1 MMRATR
7 AGDSNLVRIGFM
19 PLTDCAPVVA
29 ASYLGFAEAEGLRVS
44 LTKEASWATLR
55 DRIAVRHLDAAH
67 MLAPMPI
74 AACLGL
80 TPLPDRLIVPL
91 MLGFGGNTITMSR
104 KLWADLKDA
113 GAPARLEAAG
123 TAKALAEVVAARRRK
138 GVQNLVF
145 AVVHHHSAHQYQLSY
160 WLAAA
165 GIVPNVE
172 IDIVAVPPPLMPAA
186 LAAGQIDGFCAGEP
200 WGRVASVSG
209 SGRCATTNVAIWGAS
224 PEKVLGVAQDWA
236 EADPER
242 HFRLIRAIYKAAVW
256 CDDPAHR
263 KELAQLLA
271 RPEIFD
277 LPVSVLQDNLEGR
290 IALDDG
296 EEMHVPGFLNFSGS
310 AATFP
315 WTSNAAWFYS
325 QMVRWGETPMSAEG
339 YARAQATYRPD
350 LHRAAL
356 ASLGVPLPTANAKM
370 EGAISVET
378 AVPSTSD
385 RLFLRPDRF
394 FDGGVFDPEEL
405 EAYLASQPIKN
416 SDAASAPD

>member
-1 MMRATR
+1 MMRAAR
-7 AGDSNLVRIGFM
+7 SGDPNLVRMGFM

-29 ASYLGFAEAEGLRVS
+29 ASLLGFTEAEGLRVN

-91 MLGFGGNTITMSR
+91 MLGFGGNTITVSR
-104 KLWADLKDA
+104 ALWADLKAA
-113 GAPARLEAAG
+113 GAPTRLEAAG
-123 TAKALAEVVAARRRK
+123 TARALAEVAARRRREGAAK
-138 GVQNLVF
+138 LVF
-145 AVVHHHSAHQYQLSY
+145 AVVHHHSAHTYQLSY

-165 GIVPNVE
+165 GIMPNVE

-200 WGRVASVSG
+200 WGRIASVAG
-209 SGRCATTNVAIWGAS
+209 SGRCVTTNVAIWRAS

-242 HFRLIRAIYKAAVW
+242 HFRLVRAVYKAAVW
-256 CDDPAHR
+256 CDDPANR
-263 KELAQLLA
+263 GELARLLA
-271 RPEIFD
+271 RPELFD
-277 LPVSVLQDNLEGR
+277 LPAEILEANLDGR
-290 IALDDG
+290 IALDNG
-296 EEMHVPGFLNFSGS
+296 EEMRVGGFLNFSRS

-315 WTSNAAWFYS
+315 WTSHAAWFYA
-325 QMVRWGETPMSAEG
+325 QMVRWGETKMSAEG

-356 ASLGVPLPTANAKM
+356 APLDVPLPTANAKI
-370 EGAISVET
+370 EGSIVTET
-378 AVPSTSD
+378 AVPSTMG
-385 RLFLRPDRF
+385 RLSLGPDRF
-394 FDGGVFDPEEL
+394 FDGAIFDPKRVED
-405 EAYLASQPIKN
+405 YLSSQPVKVE
-416 SDAASAPD
+416 APG

>member
-1 MMRATR
+1 MMRSAR
-7 AGDSNLVRIGFM
+7 SSDPNLVRMGFM

-29 ASYLGFAEAEGLRVS
+29 ASLLGFAEAEGLRVN

-91 MLGFGGNTITMSR
+91 MLGFGGNTITVSR
-104 KLWADLKDA
+104 TLWADLKAA
-113 GAPARLEAAG
+113 GAPTRLEASG
-123 TAKALAEVVAARRRK
+123 TARALAEVAARRRREGAPK
-138 GVQNLVF
+138 LVF
-145 AVVHHHSAHQYQLSY
+145 AVVHHHSAHTYQLSY

-165 GIVPNVE
+165 GILPNVE
-172 IDIVAVPPPLMPAA
+172 IDIVAVPPPLMPSA

-200 WGRVASVSG
+200 WGRVASVTG
-209 SGRCATTNVAIWGAS
+209 SGRCVTTNIAIWRAS

-242 HFRLIRAIYKAAVW
+242 HFRLIRAVYKAAVW
-256 CDDPAHR
+256 CDDPANR
-263 KELAQLLA
+263 SELARLLA

-277 LPVSVLQDNLEGR
+277 LPAEILEANLDGR
-290 IALDDG
+290 IALDNG
-296 EEMHVPGFLNFSGS
+296 EEMQVSGFLNFSRS

-315 WTSNAAWFYS
+315 WKSHAAWFYS
-325 QMVRWGETPMSAEG
+325 QMVRWGETKMSADG

-350 LHRAAL
+350 VHRTAL
-356 ASLGVPLPTANAKM
+356 APLDVPLPTANAKI
-370 EGAISVET
+370 EGAITAEA
-378 AVPSTSD
+378 AVPSTVG
-385 RLFLRPDRF
+385 RLFLASDRF
-394 FDGGVFDPEEL
+394 FDGGIFDPERIED
-405 EAYLASQPIKN
+405 YLASQPVKA
-416 SDAASAPD
+416 DGPR

>member
-1 MMRATR
+1 MNRAPR
-7 AGDSNLVRIGFM
+7 VGDPNLVRIGFM

-29 ASYLGFAEAEGLRVS
+29 ASMLGFMEAEGLRAH

-80 TPLPDRLIVPL
+80 TPLADDLIVPL
-91 MLGFGGNTITMSR
+91 MLGFGGNTITVSR
-104 KLWADLKDA
+104 TLWADLKAA
-113 GAPARLEAAG
+113 GAPTHLDAEG
-123 TAKALAEVVAARRRK
+123 TARALAEVVAQRRRK
-138 GVQNLVF
+138 GVAKLVF
-145 AVVHHHSAHQYQLSY
+145 AVVHHHSAHTYQLSY

-200 WGRVASVSG
+200 WGRIASVGG
-209 SGRCATTNVAIWGAS
+209 SGRCITTNVAIWCAS

-242 HFRLIRAIYKAAVW
+242 HFRLIRAVYQAAVW
-256 CDDPAHR
+256 CDDPANR
-263 KELAQLLA
+263 MELAQLLS

-277 LPVSVLQDNLEGR
+277 LPEEILLANLDGR

-296 EEMHVPGFLNFSGS
+296 EEMRVDGFLNYSAS
-310 AATFP
+310 AANFP
-315 WTSNAAWFYS
+315 WKSHAAWFYA
-325 QMVRWGETPMSAEG
+325 QMVRWGETKMSAEG
-339 YARAQATYRPD
+339 YARAQSTYRPD

-356 ASLGVPLPTANAKM
+356 APLGVPLPTANAKV
-370 EGAISVET
+370 EGSLDVET
-378 AVPSTSD
+378 PVPSTVG
-385 RLFLRPDRF
+385 RLFIAPDRF
-394 FDGGVFDPEEL
+394 FDGAIFDPERVED
-405 EAYLASQPIKN
+405 YLA
-416 SDAASAPD
+416 AAPVKTTESP

>member
-1 MMRATR
+1 MRGAR
-7 AGDSNLVRIGFM
+7 SDDPGVVRIGFM

-29 ASYLGFAEAEGLRVS
+29 ACMLGFTEAEGLRVS

-55 DRIAVRHLDAAH
+55 DRIAVRHIDAAH

-80 TPLPDRLIVPL
+80 TPLPDRLIVPI
-91 MLGFGGNTITMSR
+91 MLGFGGNTITVSR
-104 KLWADLKDA
+104 RLWGDLKGA
-113 GAPARLEAAG
+113 GAPTDLKAAG
-123 TAKALAEVVAARRRK
+123 TARALAEVVALRRRNGAPK
-138 GVQNLVF
+138 LVF
-145 AVVHHHSAHQYQLSY
+145 AVVHHHSAHTYQLSY

-200 WGRVASVSG
+200 WGRVASVAG
-209 SGRCATTNVAIWGAS
+209 TGQVVTTNVAIWRAS

-242 HFRLIRAIYKAAVW
+242 HFRLIRAVYKAAVW
-256 CDDPAHR
+256 CDDPANR
-263 KELAQLLA
+263 SELARLLA

-277 LPVSVLQDNLEGR
+277 LPVSILHDNLEGR
-290 IALDDG
+290 VKLDDG
-296 EEMHVPGFLNFSGS
+296 SEVLVEGFLNFSGT

-315 WTSNAAWFYS
+315 WTSDAAWFYS
-325 QMVRWGETPMSAEG
+325 QMVRWGELEMSAEG

-350 LHRAAL
+350 LLRAAL
-356 ASLGVPLPTANAKM
+356 APLGVPLPTANAKTIGSLA
-370 EGAISVET
+370 EKV
-378 AVPSTSD
+378 AVPSTTG
-385 RLFLRPDRF
+385 RLFIGPDTF
-394 FDGGVFDPEEL
+394 FDGGVFDPEEMP
-405 EAYLASQPIKN
+405 AYLDSQPVKLTT
-416 SDAASAPD
+416 AG

>member
-1 MMRATR
+1 MNRGTR
-7 AGDSNLVRIGFM
+7 SSDPNLVRIGFV

-29 ASYLGFAEAEGLRVS
+29 ASLLGFAEAEGLKVS

-74 AACLGL
+74 AAALGL

-91 MLGFGGNTITMSR
+91 MLGFGGNTITVSR
-104 KLWADLKDA
+104 VLWTDLKGA
-113 GAPARLEAAG
+113 GAPTHLEAEG
-123 TAKALAEVVAARRRK
+123 TARALAEVVAQRNRIGAAK
-138 GVQNLVF
+138 LVF
-145 AVVHHHSAHQYQLSY
+145 AVVHHHSAHTYQLSY

-165 GIVPNVE
+165 GIMPNVE

-200 WGRVASVSG
+200 WGRVASVAG
-209 SGRCATTNVAIWGAS
+209 SGRCVTTNIAIWRAS

-236 EADPER
+236 EEDPER
-242 HFRLIRAIYKAAVW
+242 HFRLIRAVYKAAVW
-256 CDDPAHR
+256 CDDPANR
-263 KELAQLLA
+263 PELARLLA

-277 LPVSVLQDNLEGR
+277 LPVEILGANLDGC
-290 IALDDG
+290 IALDNG
-296 EEMHVPGFLNFSGS
+296 KEMRVGGFLNFSRS

-315 WTSNAAWFYS
+315 WTSKAAWFYA
-325 QMVRWGETPMSAEG
+325 QMVRWGETKMSAEG

-356 ASLGVPLPTANAKM
+356 APLDVPLPTANAKI
-370 EGAISVET
+370 EGSIVTEVAI
-378 AVPSTSD
+378 PSTVG
-385 RLFLRPDRF
+385 RLFLGSDRF
-394 FDGGVFDPEEL
+394 LDGAVFDPEHVED
-405 EAYLASQPIKN
+405 YLASQPVK
-416 SDAASAPD
+416 AVPPG

>member
-1 MMRATR
+1 MMRSAR
-7 AGDSNLVRIGFM
+7 SGDPNLVRMGYM

-29 ASYLGFAEAEGLRVS
+29 ASLLGFAEAEGLRVN

-80 TPLPDRLIVPL
+80 TPLADRLIVPL
-91 MLGFGGNTITMSR
+91 MLGFGGNTITVSR
-104 KLWADLKDA
+104 ALWANLKSV
-113 GAPARLEAAG
+113 GAPTRLEAAG
-123 TAKALAEVVAARRRK
+123 TARALAEVAARRRREGAAK
-138 GVQNLVF
+138 LVF
-145 AVVHHHSAHQYQLSY
+145 AVVHHHSAHTYQLSY

-165 GIVPNVE
+165 GIIPNVE

-200 WGRVASVSG
+200 WGRIASVAG
-209 SGRCATTNVAIWGAS
+209 SGRCVTTNVAIWRAS

-242 HFRLIRAIYKAAVW
+242 HFRLIRAVYKAAAW
-256 CDDPAHR
+256 CDDPANR
-263 KELAQLLA
+263 GELARLLA

-277 LPVSVLQDNLEGR
+277 LPVEILEANLDGR
-290 IALDDG
+290 IALDNG
-296 EEMHVPGFLNFSGS
+296 EEMRVGGFLNFSRS

-315 WTSNAAWFYS
+315 WTSHAAWFYA
-325 QMVRWGETPMSAEG
+325 QMVRWGETKMSAEG

-356 ASLGVPLPTANAKM
+356 APLDVPLPTANAKI
-370 EGAISVET
+370 EGSIVTDA
-378 AVPSTSD
+378 AVASTVG
-385 RLFLRPDRF
+385 RLSLGPDRF
-394 FDGGVFDPEEL
+394 FDGAIFDPKSVED
-405 EAYLASQPIKN
+405 YLASQPVKAV
-416 SDAASAPD
+416 AAD

>member
-1 MMRATR
+1 MNRATR
-7 AGDSNLVRIGFM
+7 SSDPNLVRIGFM

-29 ASYLGFAEAEGLRVS
+29 ASLLGFAEAEGLRVN

-74 AACLGL
+74 AASLGL
-80 TPLPDRLIVPL
+80 TPLADRLIVPL
-91 MLGFGGNTITMSR
+91 MLGFGGNTITVSR
-104 KLWADLKDA
+104 ALWADLKAA
-113 GAPARLEAAG
+113 GAPPQLEAGG
-123 TAKALAEVVAARRRK
+123 TARALAEVAAHRRK
-138 GVQNLVF
+138 QGAAKLVF
-145 AVVHHHSAHQYQLSY
+145 AVVHHHSAHTYQLSY

-200 WGRVASVSG
+200 WGRVASVDG
-209 SGRCATTNVAIWGAS
+209 SGRCVTTNVAIWRAS

-242 HFRLIRAIYKAAVW
+242 HDRLIRAVYKAAVW
-256 CDDPAHR
+256 CDEPANR
-263 KELAQLLA
+263 DELARLLA

-277 LPVSVLQDNLEGR
+277 LPVPILKANLEGR
-290 IALDDG
+290 VIVDDG
-296 EEMHVPGFLNFSGS
+296 EEIRVAGFLNFSQS

-315 WTSNAAWFYS
+315 WTSFAAWFYS
-325 QMVRWGETPMSAEG
+325 QMVRWGETEMSAEG

-356 ASLGVPLPTANAKM
+356 NSLRVPLPIANAKI
-370 EGAISVET
+370 EGSMSIGA
-378 AVPSTSD
+378 AVPSTVG
-385 RLFLRPDRF
+385 RLCLAPDRF
-394 FDGGVFDPEEL
+394 FDGGIFDPDRIEQ
-405 EAYLASQPIKN
+405 YLAAQAVKVDEPC
-416 SDAASAPD
+416 

>member
-1 MMRATR
+1 MMRSAR
-7 AGDSNLVRIGFM
+7 SNDSNLVRMGFM

-29 ASYLGFAEAEGLRVS
+29 ASLLGFAEAEGLHVN

-91 MLGFGGNTITMSR
+91 MLGFGGNTITVSR
-104 KLWADLKDA
+104 ALWADLKAA
-113 GAPARLEAAG
+113 GAPKRLEATG
-123 TAKALAEVVAARRRK
+123 TARALAEVAARRRDDGAAK
-138 GVQNLVF
+138 LVF
-145 AVVHHHSAHQYQLSY
+145 AVVHHHSAHTYQLSY

-165 GIVPNVE
+165 GILPNVE

-209 SGRCATTNVAIWGAS
+209 SGRCVTTNVAIWRAS

-242 HFRLIRAIYKAAVW
+242 HFRLIRAVYKAAVW
-256 CDDPAHR
+256 CDDPVNR
-263 KELAQLLA
+263 GELARLLA

-277 LPVSVLQDNLEGR
+277 LPAEILEANLDGR
-290 IALDDG
+290 IALDNG
-296 EEMHVPGFLNFSGS
+296 EEMRVEGFLNFSRS

-315 WTSNAAWFYS
+315 WTSHAAWFYS
-325 QMVRWGETPMSAEG
+325 QMVRWGETKMSADG

-350 LHRAAL
+350 IHRAAL
-356 ASLGVPLPTANAKM
+356 APLDVPLPTANAKI
-370 EGAISVET
+370 EGAITAET
-378 AVPSTSD
+378 AVPSTVG
-385 RLFLRPDRF
+385 RLFLASDRF
-394 FDGGVFDPEEL
+394 FDGGIFDPERIDD
-405 EAYLASQPIKN
+405 YLASQPVKA
-416 SDAASAPD
+416 DGPR